1 MILNEPQQGSKLDWD
16 TRECGLKCNRTSI
29 ISLMS
34 GIICWIPKG
43 HVYSIQSTAYWYP
56 SLFSSANTCTQTT
69 EAAWSCEFSHYSCFI
84 EWWRHYWKVVA
95 TVHPFRITVGL
106 FIPVHSA
113 ASTRLSR
120 CVSYWSSPRGGTVR
134 QPPPRAPL
142 SPIRCSY
149 DAGDLRRN
157 GPVPE
162 RHSAMTVWSLTNTVS
177 RPRTRRSFTHGML
190 RLDQTAPWRSETGLG
205 KLL

>member
-1 MILNEPQQGSKLDWD
+1 MNERCYFLNPQSS
-16 TRECGLKCNRTSI
+16 C
-29 ISLMS
+29 
-34 GIICWIPKG
+34 
-43 HVYSIQSTAYWYP
+43 
-56 SLFSSANTCTQTT
+56 LFSSVNYISIPSQTT
-69 EAAWSCEFSHYSCFI
+69 EAAWSDRHVSLAINRCFI

-113 ASTRLSR
+113 ASARLSR

-149 DAGDLRRN
+149 DAGDLQRN
-157 GPVPE
+157 GPVPG

-177 RPRTRRSFTHGML
+177 RPRTQRSFTHSML
-190 RLDQTAPWRSETGLG
+190 RLDQTAPWRTETGLG
-205 KLL
+205 KLLNPNEAYSASGRTQWTGGSSLQKTRLGDNK